1 MQVVLLERIAK
12 LGQMGDVVNV
22 KDGYAR
28 NFLLPEGKALRAN
41 KENLERFEKERARL
55 EAKSLKLK
63 SEADAVKEKLDG
75 QSLVII
81 RQSGETGQLYGSVS
95 TRDIATSLDKN
106 GFAVTRNQIAL
117 EAPIKA
123 LGVHKI
129 IITLHPEVTAEVGV
143 NVARTQDEAER
154 QARGEDVT
162 VEKVE
167 EEETIAVE
175 EIFEEG
181 VTTNLE
187 DDTESEEIGVKAEEE
202 ADTEEADTPH
212 EETQAAPDEN
222 KKEDEKPDA

>member
-41 KENLERFEKERARL
+41 KGNLERFEKERAHL

-95 TRDIATSLDKN
+95 TRDITASLDES
-106 GFAVTRNQIAL
+106 GFAVMRNQIAL

-129 IITLHPEVTAEVGV
+129 TITLHPEVTAEVDV
-143 NVARTQDEAER
+143 NVARTQEEAER

-181 VTTNLE
+181 VTANLE
-187 DDTESEEIGVKAEEE
+187 DDTENEEVEEE
-202 ADTEEADTPH
+202 TNTPQ
-212 EETQAAPDEN
+212 EETQATPDEN